1 MVTPEISKQPLK
13 IVMGDGNFIGNH
25 KAVCF
30 TLWFSTH
37 NNPRYA
43 DLFPRL
49 DPLVRFYK
57 VIFSRHRILRG
68 LQYRAWNALSRKF
81 IYPGVLRY
89 LGQRY
94 ENLFTV
100 DCCQIPAWPR
110 HDSVVVDIDDPVF
123 SPTEA
128 QLLNL
133 PQVKAV
139 IVTTEKAKT
148 IFQQLGVARP
158 IWVIPQG
165 VSMEQSD
172 PNRIQ
177 KIRTQFKGD
186 RDVVV
191 GYHAPTLT
199 LSSDGPR
206 RAREGQ
212 DDLDFLFAAAEKARE
227 VEPRIKVWLL
237 GQPSE
242 SVKKYA
248 ADGRTAWIK
257 LFGYL
262 PLSDLLNYI
271 PNFDIGVYPRTW
283 SPPPGR
289 FSVKIAQFMA
299 SATPVVSCDLDESF
313 ILNEAGCGVVCDS
326 QDDFSQALVGLA
338 RSAERRAQL
347 GNAGRMYAQAKLDWS
362 VLIPIYKD
370 ILNGVNHGG

>member
-1 MVTPEISKQPLK
+1 VK
-13 IVMGDGNFIGNH
+13 IITKHAIGNH

-57 VIFSRHRILRG
+57 VTLSRRRVLRG
-68 LQYRAWNALSRKF
+68 LQYRLWQAFSDKL

-94 ENLFTV
+94 GTLFTV
-100 DCCQIPAWPR
+100 DCHQIAAWPR
-110 HDSVVVDIDDPVF
+110 HESVVIDIDDPVF
-123 SPTEA
+123 SQTEV

-139 IVTTEKAKT
+139 IVTTEKAKMM
-148 IFQQLGVARP
+148 FEQSGVARP

-165 VSMEQSD
+165 VSMEQID
-172 PNRIQ
+172 PYKIQ

-186 RDVVV
+186 RDVVI

-199 LSSDGPR
+199 LSSDGPS
-206 RAREGQ
+206 RARGDQ
-212 DDLDFLFAAAEKARE
+212 DDLDFLFAALEKARE
-227 VEPRIKVWLL
+227 AEPRIKLWLF
-237 GQPSE
+237 GEPSE

-248 ADGRTAWIK
+248 GEGRAAWVK

-271 PNFDIGVYPRTW
+271 SNFDIGVYPRTW

-299 SATPVVSCDLDESF
+299 CGVPVVSTGMDEAF
-313 ILNEAGCGVVCDS
+313 IIDEAQCGIVCAS
-326 QDDFSQALVGLA
+326 QEHFSQVLLDLVLTP
-338 RSAERRAQL
+338 ERRTEL
-347 GNAGRMYAQAKLDWS
+347 GKSGQAYATTNLNWSKLIRRYERTFQENS
-362 VLIPIYKD
+362 LRS
-370 ILNGVNHGG
+370 